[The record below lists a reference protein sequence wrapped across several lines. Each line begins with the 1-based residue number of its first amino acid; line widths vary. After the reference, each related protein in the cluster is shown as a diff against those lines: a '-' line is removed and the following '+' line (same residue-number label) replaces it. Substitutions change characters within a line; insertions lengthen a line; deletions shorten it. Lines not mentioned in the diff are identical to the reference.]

1 MQTRLHSFIESIINI
16 AVGYGVAITAQI
28 LIFPLFGM
36 EVSLGDN
43 LLIGGL
49 FTIVSLIRSYIL
61 RRIFNTWTKITY
73 TRW

>member
-49 FTIVSLIRSYIL
+49 FTIVSLVRSYTL
-61 RRIFNTWTKITY
+61 RRIFNEWTKRTY
-73 TRW
+73 TKW